1 MAARRKLTTYA
12 YVQDVAEEWANYE
25 RLAASLGDGV
35 PDGLIVHVA
44 GPTDSGFRII
54 DVWESQE
61 AWERF
66 RNERLRPAARRVAGD
81 ASAQQPI
88 FRGLRVLHV
97 LRGEERR
104 VEC

>member
-1 MAARRKLTTYA
+1 MTYA
-12 YVQDVAEEWANYE
+12 YVQDVAEEWESYE
-25 RLAASLGDGV
+25 RLAAALGDGV

-66 RNERLRPAARRVAGD
+66 RNERLRPAVRRVAGD

-88 FRGLRVLHV
+88 FRGLRVLRVMRHE
-97 LRGEERR
+97 GER
-104 VEC
+104 VDG

>member
-1 MAARRKLTTYA
+1 MTYA

-25 RLAASLGDGV
+25 RLAAALGDDV
-35 PDGLIVHVA
+35 PAGLIVHVA

-66 RNERLRPAARRVAGD
+66 RNERLRPTARTVAGD
-81 ASAQQPI
+81 ASSERPI
-88 FRGLRVLHV
+88 FRGLRVAHV
-97 LRGEERR
+97 VTRSVGAHPDAGSASA
-104 VEC
+104 